1 MERLITK
8 PRNEPDA
15 KVDRFAHKVIGAAI
29 EVHRHLGAGYIE
41 GVYED
46 ALVVEFTMKGIP
58 FEQQKIVGVNYK
70 GHQVGQSL
78 LDLIVAECLVVEVKA
93 VTELAA
99 IHKAQ
104 VISYLKATGLT
115 LGLLINFNVPVLK
128 DGIRRVI
135 LS

>member
-29 EVHRHLGAGYIE
+29 EVHKHLGAGYIE

-70 GHQVGQSL
+70 GHQVGQSR
-78 LDLIVAECLVVEVKA
+78 LDLIVAECLVVEVKGG
-93 VTELAA
+93 
-99 IHKAQ
+99 HG
-104 VISYLKATGLT
+104 TGGDPQSASDFL
-115 LGLLINFNVPVLK
+115 PQSHRPHARPA
-128 DGIRRVI
+128 D
-135 LS
+135 